1 MATEWV
7 PAREAMRRLGI
18 SAQALKGRRRRGT
31 IEIRPSSLDDGG
43 YLYKVPGSSAAS
55 IVTPDEWEA
64 LRELLPSS
72 RPEEAEPET
81 RQDGGPYRI
90 LSLFDVHTPDADAF
104 AVKAVLD
111 FAAEHRP
118 DHVVIGGDFL
128 ELESCSQ
135 HGGNPSPLALVDEI
149 KSGRKLLDRIRKA
162 CPGAALTYLEGNH
175 ETRLHRVV
183 AANLP
188 TFDGAI
194 DLPNLLS
201 LADYDCEW
209 VPYRKL
215 WQPSLAGGVKGKLFY
230 THGEW
235 AVQHHAAKHLLAY
248 GVSVRYGHTHK
259 PQAFT
264 RGYGDGRVGMAIG
277 TGCLR
282 TLAPSWAGPNNGWL
296 HGFGWDEFWPDGNF
310 TAYNIV
316 LVNRSFSFAGK
327 QYGVVNK

>member
-1 MATEWV
+1 VATEWV
-7 PAREAMRRLGI
+7 PAKEAIRRLGI
-18 SAQALKGRRRRGT
+18 TASALKGRRRRGT
-31 IEIRPSSLDDGG
+31 IQVKPHDDG
-43 YLYKVPGSSAAS
+43 YLYAVDGDSTPAPV
-55 IVTPDEWEA
+55 VTPDEWEA
-64 LRELLPSS
+64 LRELMQPGK
-72 RPEEAEPET
+72 EPTAPLE
-81 RQDGGPYRI
+81 GCYRI
-90 LSLFDVHTPDADAF
+90 LSLFDVHTPDSDAF
-104 AVKAVLD
+104 AVKAALD
-111 FAAEHRP
+111 FATEHQP
-118 DHVVIGGDFL
+118 DHIVIGGDFL

-149 KSGRKLLDRIRKA
+149 KAGRKMLDRIKEA
-162 CPGAALTYLEGNH
+162 CPHAALTYLEGNH

-194 DLPNLLS
+194 DLQNLLS
-201 LADYDCEW
+201 LADYNCEW

-215 WQPSLAGGVKGKLFY
+215 WQPSLVGGVKGKLWY

-259 PQAFT
+259 PQAHT

-296 HGFGWDEFWPDGNF
+296 HGFGWDEFQADGNF
-310 TAYNIV
+310 TAYNV
-316 LVNRSFSFAGK
+316 VMVNRSFSFAGK
-327 QYGVVNK
+327 LYGAVNR